1 MDIKMAINDFKMY
14 AETYL
19 NSEEKNTENYN
30 NLLRKINHSFRVMDL
45 SKKIAEFLKLN
56 EKLTQFI

>member
-19 NSEEKNTENYN
+19 TSEEKNTENYN

-56 EKLTQFI
+56 EKLIQFI

>member
-19 NSEEKNTENYN
+19 NSEEKNIENYN

-56 EKLTQFI
+56 EKLIQFI